1 MFPMIP
7 NIFYSATHKIDPILQ
22 FRFRLV
28 MLSGMTNF
36 KAAFNSLCAYASVN
50 HLHWHLYYMSSGF
63 PLPVETCP
71 ATLIGCDPEIYEI
84 ENYSAKGFAFQIK
97 RIEDIQKVSKI
108 VFAIANLLCDLNI
121 AHNLFITRGRDFN
134 SNSEG

>member
-1 MFPMIP
+1 
-7 NIFYSATHKIDPILQ
+7 
-22 FRFRLV
+22 

-71 ATLIGCDPEIYEI
+71 VTLIGGDAEIYEI

-97 RIEDIQKVSKI
+97 RIEEIQKVSKI

-121 AHNLFITRGRDFN
+121 AHNLFITRGTDFN
-134 SNSEG
+134 SKSEG